1 MLTKEQLINKLSD
14 RERFCLIAYL
24 QTGDQL
30 TAYICSRKKPVSANN
45 QSLIAMASRW
55 INSEP
60 VQAFLEAER
69 GRKAAL
75 IEDAENRSK
84 ADTIREL
91 NKLASL
97 TNDTKLKA
105 EILLK
110 LSDLE
115 GWKKEKEQTQDDTI
129 RYYLPLRCNVCSL
142 YKAAK
147 EAKGGTISLDESERV
162 APTR

>member
-1 MLTKEQLINKLSD
+1 MITKEQLINKLTD
-14 RERFCLIAYL
+14 KERFCLIAYL
-24 QTGDQL
+24 HTGDQL
-30 TAYICSRKKPVSANN
+30 TAYICSRRKTVSSNN
-45 QSLIAMASRW
+45 QSVISMASRW

-60 VQAFLEAER
+60 AQAFLEAER
-69 GRKAAL
+69 GRRAAL
-75 IEDAENRSK
+75 TEEVENRSK

-91 NKLASL
+91 NKLVSL

-142 YKAAK
+142 YKKARAEK
-147 EAKGGTISLDESERV
+147 EATVL
-162 APTR
+162 

>member
-1 MLTKEQLINKLSD
+1 
-14 RERFCLIAYL
+14 
-24 QTGDQL
+24 
-30 TAYICSRKKPVSANN
+30 
-45 QSLIAMASRW
+45 MASRW
-55 INSEP
+55 INSAP

-75 IEDAENRSK
+75 IEEAENRSK

-91 NKLASL
+91 NKLATL

-115 GWKKEKEQTQDDTI
+115 GWKKEKEQTQDNTI

-147 EAKGGTISLDESERV
+147 EGTATQAGGQRV
-162 APTR
+162 APTP

>member
-1 MLTKEQLINKLSD
+1 
-14 RERFCLIAYL
+14 
-24 QTGDQL
+24 
-30 TAYICSRKKPVSANN
+30 
-45 QSLIAMASRW
+45 MASRW
-55 INSEP
+55 INSAP
-60 VQAFLEAER
+60 VQAFLEVER
-69 GRKAAL
+69 GRKAVL
-75 IEDAENRSK
+75 TEETENRSK

-91 NKLASL
+91 NKLATL

-147 EAKGGTISLDESERV
+147 EGTATQAGGQRV
-162 APTR
+162 APTP